1 MNMDLK
7 NLLKPELVKLDLQG
21 TNKEEIIRELVD
33 LAAKSGKVL
42 DKEEAAASVFERE
55 NRMST
60 GMKHGIAIPHGKTT
74 AVHELVACVGIS
86 KKEIDF
92 DALDRK
98 GCRIFIMTL
107 SPIDKTGPHLQFLAE
122 VGMLFRSEDKR
133 QALLTAKVPEEIVA
147 ILLGNA

>member
-1 MNMDLK
+1 MDLK
-7 NLLKPELVKLDLQG
+7 NLLKPELVTLDLKG

-33 LAAKSGKVL
+33 LAARSGKIS
-42 DKEEAAASVFERE
+42 DKEEAIRSVFERE

-74 AVHELVACVGIS
+74 AVQELVACVGIS
-86 KKEIDF
+86 PHEINF

-98 GCRIFIMTL
+98 GCRLFIMTL

-122 VGMLFRSEDKR
+122 VGMLFRSEEKR
-133 QALLTAKVPEEIVA
+133 QALLSAKTPEEVVS

>member
-1 MNMDLK
+1 MDLK
-7 NLLKPELVKLDLQG
+7 NLLRPELVSLDLNG
-21 TNKEEIIRELVD
+21 HTKEEIITELVE
-33 LAAKSGKVL
+33 LAARSGRVL
-42 DKEEAAASVFERE
+42 DKEEALRAVFERE

-74 AVHELVACVGIS
+74 AVRDLVACVGIS
-86 KKEIDF
+86 KHEVDF

-122 VGMLFRSEDKR
+122 VGMLFRSEEKR
-133 QALLTAKVPEEIVA
+133 QALLNAKTREDIVS
-147 ILLGNA
+147 ILLGAV

>member
-1 MNMDLK
+1 MDLK
-7 NLLKPELVKLDLQG
+7 NILKPELISLDLRG
-21 TNKEEIIRELVD
+21 ESKEELIRELVD
-33 LAAKSGKVL
+33 LASNSGKIL
-42 DKEEAAASVFERE
+42 DKEEAIASVFERE

-86 KKEIDF
+86 PKEIDF

-122 VGMLFRSEDKR
+122 VGMLFRSEEKR
-133 QALLTAKVPEEIVA
+133 VALLSAKTPEEVVK
-147 ILLGNA
+147 ILVDNA

>member
-1 MNMDLK
+1 MDLK
-7 NLLKPELVKLDLQG
+7 NLLKPELVTIGLQG
-21 TNKEEIIRELVD
+21 NNKEEIIRQLVEI
-33 LAAKSGKVL
+33 AAKSGKVL
-42 DKEEAAASVFERE
+42 DKEEAISSVFERE

-74 AVHELVACVGIS
+74 AVKELVACVGIS
-86 KKEIDF
+86 EKEVDF

-122 VGMLFRSEDKR
+122 VGMLFRSEEKR
-133 QALLTAKVPEEIVA
+133 QALLSAKSPDEVVS

>member
-1 MNMDLK
+1 MDLK
-7 NLLKPELVKLDLQG
+7 NLLKPELVTLNLRG
-21 TNKEEIIRELVD
+21 TNKEEIIKELVD
-33 LAAKSGKVL
+33 LAARSGKVS
-42 DKEEAAASVFERE
+42 DKEEAIRSVFERE

-74 AVHELVACVGIS
+74 AVQELVACVGIS
-86 KKEIDF
+86 PNEINF

-122 VGMLFRSEDKR
+122 VGMLFRSEEKR
-133 QALLTAKVPEEIVA
+133 QALLSAKTPEEVVS

>member
-1 MNMDLK
+1 MDLK
-7 NLLKPELVKLDLQG
+7 NLLKPELVTLDLKG
-21 TNKEEIIRELVD
+21 KNKEEIIKELVD
-33 LAAKSGKVL
+33 LAARSGKIS
-42 DKEEAAASVFERE
+42 DKEEAIRSVFERE

-74 AVHELVACVGIS
+74 AVQELVACVGIS
-86 KKEIDF
+86 PQEINF

-122 VGMLFRSEDKR
+122 VGMLFRSEEKR
-133 QALLTAKVPEEIVA
+133 QALLSAKTPEEVVS

>member
-1 MNMDLK
+1 MDLK
-7 NLLKPELVKLDLQG
+7 NLLKPELVSLALKG
-21 TNKEEIIRELVD
+21 KNKEEIIRELVE
-33 LAAKSGKVL
+33 LSVRSGKVL
-42 DKEEAAASVFERE
+42 DKEEAIRSVFERE

-74 AVHELVACVGIS
+74 AVRELVACIGIS
-86 KKEIDF
+86 QEEIDF

-122 VGMLFRSEDKR
+122 VGMLFRSEEKR
-133 QALLTAKVPEEIVA
+133 QALLAAKTPEEVVS
-147 ILLGNA
+147 ILVGNS

>member
-1 MNMDLK
+1 MDLK
-7 NLLKPELVKLDLQG
+7 EILKPELISLDLKG
-21 TNKEEIIRELVD
+21 RNKEEIIRELVD
-33 LAAKSGKVL
+33 LASNSGKVL
-42 DKEEAAASVFERE
+42 DKEETIQSVLERE
-55 NRMST
+55 YRMST

-86 KKEIDF
+86 KEEVDF

-98 GCRIFIMTL
+98 GCRIFIMTI

-122 VGMLFRSEDKR
+122 VGMLFRSEEKR
-133 QALLTAKVPEEIVA
+133 QALLEAKTKEEVVS

>member
-1 MNMDLK
+1 MDLK
-7 NLLKPELVKLDLQG
+7 NLLKPELVTLDLKG
-21 TNKEEIIRELVD
+21 TNKEEIIKELVD
-33 LAAKSGKVL
+33 LAARSGKVS
-42 DKEEAAASVFERE
+42 DKEEAVRSVFERE

-74 AVHELVACVGIS
+74 AVRELVACVGIS
-86 KKEIDF
+86 QHEINF

-122 VGMLFRSEDKR
+122 VGMLFRSEEKR
-133 QALLTAKVPEEIVA
+133 QALLSAKTAEEVVS

>member
-1 MNMDLK
+1 MDLK
-7 NLLKPELVKLDLQG
+7 NLLKPELVTLDLKG
-21 TNKEEIIRELVD
+21 TNKEEIIKELVD
-33 LAAKSGKVL
+33 LAARSGKVS
-42 DKEEAAASVFERE
+42 DKEEAIRSVFERE

-74 AVHELVACVGIS
+74 AVRELVACVGIS
-86 KKEIDF
+86 QREINF

-122 VGMLFRSEDKR
+122 VGMLFRSEEKR
-133 QALLTAKVPEEIVA
+133 QALLSAKTAEEVVS

>member
-1 MNMDLK
+1 MDLK
-7 NLLKPELVKLDLQG
+7 EILKPELISLDLKG
-21 TNKEEIIRELVD
+21 RNKEEIIRELVD
-33 LAAKSGKVL
+33 LASNSGKVL
-42 DKEEAAASVFERE
+42 DKEETIQSVLERE
-55 NRMST
+55 YRMST

-86 KKEIDF
+86 KQEVDF

-98 GCRIFIMTL
+98 WCRIFIMTL

-122 VGMLFRSEDKR
+122 VGMLFRSEEKR
-133 QALLTAKVPEEIVA
+133 QALLEAKTKEEVVS

>member
-1 MNMDLK
+1 MDLK
-7 NLLKPELVKLDLQG
+7 NLLKPELVTLDLKG
-21 TNKEEIIRELVD
+21 TNKEEIIKELVD
-33 LAAKSGKVL
+33 LAARSGKIS
-42 DKEEAAASVFERE
+42 DKEEAIRSVFERE

-74 AVHELVACVGIS
+74 AVQELVACVGIS
-86 KKEIDF
+86 PQEINF

-122 VGMLFRSEDKR
+122 VGMLFRSEEKR
-133 QALLTAKVPEEIVA
+133 QALLSAKTPEEVVS

>member
-1 MNMDLK
+1 MDLK
-7 NLLKPELVKLDLQG
+7 NLLKPELVTLNLRG
-21 TNKEEIIRELVD
+21 TNKEEIIKELVD
-33 LAAKSGKVL
+33 LAARSGKVS
-42 DKEEAAASVFERE
+42 DKEEAIRSVFERE

-74 AVHELVACVGIS
+74 AVQELVACVGIS
-86 KKEIDF
+86 PQEINF

-122 VGMLFRSEDKR
+122 VGMLFRNEEKR
-133 QALLTAKVPEEIVA
+133 QALLSAKTPEEVVS

>member
-1 MNMDLK
+1 MDLK
-7 NLLKPELVKLDLQG
+7 EILKPELISLDLKG
-21 TNKEEIIRELVD
+21 RNKEEIIRELVD
-33 LAAKSGKVL
+33 LASNSGKVL
-42 DKEEAAASVFERE
+42 DKEETIQSVLERE
-55 NRMST
+55 YRMST

-74 AVHELVACVGIS
+74 AVHELVACVGIT
-86 KKEIDF
+86 KEEVDF

-122 VGMLFRSEDKR
+122 VGMLFRSEEKR
-133 QALLTAKVPEEIVA
+133 QALLEAKTKEEVVS